1 MEIPGHGC
9 IENDILTMRMVRL
22 KICAVRDGCMR
33 RNGRT
38 IGCVSAARLVL
49 CTALAAA
56 LLCGCTKGGETA
68 STGADD
74 SGQRGTQSASTE
86 AEPVTLE
93 QELLKR
99 RGIAFDQSDYKK
111 FIGGEGIIDEYA
123 EFDCNVDHGYSQT
136 INDLV
141 VSGGKL
147 YQANLNTA
155 LANGQN
161 IQELGT
167 LPGKDV
173 QYWHLTYD
181 GEMGSLYLKD
191 GSGYKVSG
199 IPFSTTPLDKAQ
211 YPLFK
216 KVYHY
221 AADGKSLEDHTAEYQ
236 NADKVYDS
244 GTPMIVFAGGKV
256 SLLFSGKYLDKG
268 TSGWNWY
275 RDMGW
280 REYIAFDLD
289 VSAIGSETPVRL
301 FNQNILMTNCA
312 FYEIVYASEPLDDK
326 KEETQLAS
334 DGSVSPYYP
343 AAQHLNCN
351 LKLRKL
357 ELLTTYY
364 ANVRNISTSYV
375 ITEDY
380 TLLPIAEVITEGYNK
395 YQNYNCNRF
404 YWNYITQ

>member
-1 MEIPGHGC
+1 MEIPGRGC

-49 CTALAAA
+49 CAALAAA
-56 LLCGCTKGGETA
+56 LLCGCAKGGETA

-216 KVYHY
+216 KVYRY